1 MAAPSAAPG
10 PAGELPNVV
19 FCYIIDG
26 AAAAGPAAADDD
38 DDDPAAAAGVR
49 YTRALLRRA
58 LRIAGCR
65 DRRAARAAD
74 RAFAILRERAGLAP
88 AAPLSL
94 ARSLRAL
101 RPGAAAVALP
111 RAAFEALVAAC
122 AAAAGA
128 PPPPPPELR
137 AAAALAE
144 GRAAVAVLL
153 CGTSGTGKSTL
164 ASLLA
169 GRLGV
174 TAVVSTDSIRHALR
188 SFAPPADAPLLWAS
202 TYTAGAALARARAA
216 AGAGAGAAGGA
227 GLADEGADQTMGSRP
242 TDAAAAAAAL
252 RDTLAGYAAQSA
264 EVAPHVATLLAR
276 LPGGAAP
283 RSVVMEG
290 VHLSPALAARLAAE
304 LHAADVA
311 VAGGGSDP
319 ADPRDLSALGAAASK
334 SSSNPSSYGGAL
346 VLPFLVDISNEAKH
360 LERFAVRAKA
370 MTLRADANRY
380 VRAAPAIRG
389 IAAHLRA
396 AAAAAGVPVVD
407 NTNVDRSVATIHA
420 TVLAVLRR
428 RCAGERAPPLLSG
441 ALLEEY
447 ERCVGATW
455 SGSSMLELIRLKA
468 ARGGGGASPAAA
480 GGAAPPGSWLDD
492 VPSTSAAS
500 SARGGGGGGSG
511 GGEGSFF
518 GEEAPTEEEDEGG
531 GGAGGGGE
539 GASVLLGSGG
549 SEAG

>member
-1 MAAPSAAPG
+1 MAASGAAPS
-10 PAGELPNVV
+10 PAGELPEVL

-26 AAAAGPAAADDD
+26 AAADGPAAAADGPAAAAAAAAAAAG
-38 DDDPAAAAGVR
+38 DPAAAGGVR

-216 AGAGAGAAGGA
+216 GGGAGGA
-227 GLADEGADQTMGSRP
+227 VGGGRSDDGD
-242 TDAAAAAAAL
+242 DAAAAL

-264 EVAPHVATLLAR
+264 EVAPHVAALLAR
-276 LPGGAAP
+276 PPGGAAP

-290 VHLSPALAARLAAE
+290 VHLSPALAARLAAK
-304 LHAADVA
+304 LHAADA
-311 VAGGGSDP
+311 AGCGSDP
-319 ADPRDLSALGAAASK
+319 AATDPN
-334 SSSNPSSYGGAL
+334 SSPSSYGGAL

-468 ARGGGGASPAAA
+468 ARGGGAGGGASPAGGA

-492 VPSTSAAS
+492 GPSTSAAS
-500 SARGGGGGGSG
+500 SARGGGGV
-511 GGEGSFF
+511 EGSFF
-518 GEEAPTEEEDEGG
+518 GEEAPTEEDEG
-531 GGAGGGGE
+531 GGAGGDG

-549 SEAG
+549 SEAEG